1 MPQSLSQIYIHI
13 IFSTKYRAPFIDN
26 GIADELYAY
35 LGGIC
40 KSLDCP
46 PIKVGGYRDHV
57 HILCKFSKKILLI
70 SLLENVKKSSSKWMK
85 TKGSRY
91 VNFYW
96 QDGYAAFSVNPAE
109 IDRVVDYIEGQ
120 EMHHAV
126 KTFQEECREFFREYR
141 VDYDDRYV
149 WD

>member
-13 IFSTKYRAPFIDN
+13 IFSTKHRMPFIDI

-35 LGGIC
+35 LGGTC

-46 PIKVGGYRDHV
+46 PIKVGGYRDHI
-57 HILCKFSKKILLI
+57 HILCKLSKKILLI

-85 TKGSRY
+85 TKDKRY
-91 VNFYW
+91 MDFYW
-96 QDGYAAFSVNPAE
+96 QDGYAAFSVNQAE
-109 IDRVVDYIEGQ
+109 TDSVANYIERQ
-120 EMHHAV
+120 EEHHRN
-126 KTFQEECREFFREYR
+126 KTFQEECREFFDKYSI
-141 VDYDDRYV
+141 DYDERYV